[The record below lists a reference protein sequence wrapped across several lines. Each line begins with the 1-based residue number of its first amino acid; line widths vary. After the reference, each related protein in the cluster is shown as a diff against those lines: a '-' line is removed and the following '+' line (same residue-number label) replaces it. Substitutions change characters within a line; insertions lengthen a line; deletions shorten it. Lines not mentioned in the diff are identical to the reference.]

1 MLSSVFYWLMIIKMY
16 LDIRKARI
24 EDIDR
29 LVEVINA
36 AYRNQF
42 GRSWTTEKVFVD
54 GVRITKEQL
63 SRDLNQSNFELLVG
77 ENEQGSLVGCI
88 GLNFDSSSVEI
99 GTFAIDPTIQ
109 NLGYGREMLNY
120 VETCITQN
128 YSSVRRLI
136 MYVLDVRSE
145 LMAYYQRRGYQITGR
160 TEPYPIDADVGQ
172 PLVPI
177 KLIEMEKAI
186 Q

>member
-1 MLSSVFYWLMIIKMY
+1 MSLN
-16 LDIRKARI
+16 IRNAK
-24 EDIDR
+24 IDDVAQ
-29 LVEVINA
+29 LVELINL
-36 AYRNQF
+36 AYRAQSE
-42 GRSWTTEKVFVD
+42 RSWTTEKAFVD
-54 GVRITKEQL
+54 GTRITNEQL
-63 SRDLNQSNFELLVG
+63 NGDLSRSNFKLFVG
-77 ENEQGSLVGCI
+77 ENEQGLLVACI
-88 GLNFDSSSVEI
+88 GLSFDHNSVEI

-160 TEPYPIDADVGQ
+160 TEPYPIDEDVGQ

>member
-1 MLSSVFYWLMIIKMY
+1 MY
-16 LDIRKARI
+16 KIEMSLNIRTAK
-24 EDIDR
+24 IDDVEQ
-29 LVEVINA
+29 LVKLINL
-36 AYRNQF
+36 AYRAQSDR
-42 GRSWTTEKVFVD
+42 GWTTEKVFVD
-54 GVRITKEQL
+54 GTRITKEQL

-88 GLNFDSSSVEI
+88 GLTFDSSSVEI

-136 MYVLDVRSE
+136 MYVLDVRIE
-145 LMAYYQRRGYQITGR
+145 LMAYYQRRGYQTTGR
-160 TEPYPIDADVGQ
+160 TESYPIDADVGQ

-177 KLIEMEKAI
+177 QLIEMEKVIA
-186 Q
+186 